1 MPSTLIC
8 RIFCF
13 HTEFTVRYFLNNN
26 IKSYSFMSMF
36 SSIERGRIT
45 RLHFKGR
52 LTRSALRTTCIH
64 NCVYLVT
71 RIGHLVDTLD
81 IP

>member
-1 MPSTLIC
+1 
-8 RIFCF
+8 
-13 HTEFTVRYFLNNN
+13 
-26 IKSYSFMSMF
+26 MSIF